1 MAKEVR
7 GHCCVLPATL
17 PLFFSGGYLMRL
29 WGSAAFWVLPF
40 VFVR

>member
-1 MAKEVR
+1 MAKEVH

-17 PLFFSGGYLMRL
+17 PLHFPGGHLAVL

-40 VFVR
+40 VLVR